1 MLQYRQVFFVVI
13 VVGIQITN
21 SRKLHG
27 LEETDKTESNA
38 DNKNEITKLI
48 SESSSDSLEALEP
61 KQADGSKHRERK
73 TNKREHR
80 RLRALYSR
88 NDNAK
93 PKPKP
98 KRKTIEAPYP
108 KETQY
113 QKGAPY
119 PKEAPYPNY
128 SNLPKLLSSNV
139 QENKYRKEF
148 VEQSSISNLQSLP
161 LVATDINIRRAV
173 PFENDHLSR
182 KYASRFRFP
191 PAMLPRPKA
200 QELDQHVVS
209 VPFVNFPE
217 LFVRN
222 DGNLDTQSKFSP
234 TEMFAPGFDYQTSPH
249 FFQTQTF
256 LPNVADESSLFRNSS
271 GPTQTFEPSS
281 TEDQEPPRFVPWNP
295 SGYEYMRELDPLDR
309 LAPGQSPSTGF
320 NIEVSEIAE
329 PAFIVPENVGK
340 VGIVIPPPSA
350 PSRTHGL
357 SINDA
362 QITRNE
368 VRKDNGEF
376 LSRLVK

>member
-1 MLQYRQVFFVVI
+1 M
-13 VVGIQITN
+13 
-21 SRKLHG
+21 
-27 LEETDKTESNA
+27 
-38 DNKNEITKLI
+38 TKLI

-80 RLRALYSR
+80 RFRALNSR

-128 SNLPKLLSSNV
+128 SNLPKFYSSNV
-139 QENKYRKEF
+139 QENNYRKEF
-148 VEQSSISNLQSLP
+148 VEPSSISNLQSMP
-161 LVATDINIRRAV
+161 LVATDIDIRRAV

-191 PAMLPRPKA
+191 PATLPRPEA

-209 VPFVNFPE
+209 VPIVNFPE
-217 LFVRN
+217 LFVQN
-222 DGNLDTQSKFSP
+222 DGNLGFLSKFSP
-234 TEMFAPGFDYQTSPH
+234 AEMFTPGFDYQTSPH
-249 FFQTQTF
+249 FFQTQSF
-256 LPNVADESSLFRNSS
+256 LPNVADESGLFRNPL

-281 TEDQEPPRFVPWNP
+281 PENREPPRFVPWTP
-295 SGYEYMRELDPLDR
+295 SGYEYLRELDPLDR
-309 LAPGQSPSTGF
+309 LAPGQAPSTGF
-320 NIEVSEIAE
+320 NVEVSEIAE

-376 LSRLVK
+376 LTRLVK